1 MHNSQHFPLSDHA
14 RIDVALR
21 IMKCELPFRVN
32 AMPEAHHLKMS
43 EILPP
48 SSPVLK
54 KGFEMDARDWLRVLN
69 HLKIASIQDDIK
81 TLSRL
86 RDLWAHQQD
95 LKAGD
100 ATRFCETASDL
111 MSELNASEIA
121 RVLSILSAPSPFPA
135 EPHSQAESYREL
147 CQLLD
152 LDPDDQSDLRRFF
165 KYLVWQAAQAKTT
178 GALALAITL
187 ENDLEDETDGLPPTL
202 FNWVLDLSSDAPA
215 QMVRA
220 SVRHSRALLDERGED
235 AY

>member
-1 MHNSQHFPLSDHA
+1 MHNSQQFPLSDHA

-21 IMKCELPFRVN
+21 IIKCELPFRVN
-32 AMPEAHHLKMS
+32 ALPEARHLKMS

-54 KGFEMDARDWLRVLN
+54 KGFEMDARDWLRVLS
-69 HLKIASIQDDIK
+69 HLKIANVQDEIK

-121 RVLSILSAPSPFPA
+121 RVLSILSAPPPFPVTLH
-135 EPHSQAESYREL
+135 PQSESYREL
-147 CQLLD
+147 CQLLE

-165 KYLVWQAAQAKTT
+165 KYLVWQAAHATVTGTT
-178 GALALAITL
+178 ALAITL
-187 ENDLEDETDGLPPTL
+187 EHDLEDETDALPPAL
-202 FNWVLDLSSDAPA
+202 FNWVLGLSSDAPQ
-215 QMVRA
+215 QMVHA
-220 SVRHSRALLDERGED
+220 GVRHRRALLDERGED